1 MTGIAP
7 DTADE
12 VLLDRYVKG
21 DVRAFE
27 LLLARHRGAV
37 YAFLL
42 RSVRDAAVA
51 EDLFQE
57 TFLRVVQRADQFGG
71 QSRFTTWL
79 YTIARNLTV
88 DHARR
93 MRHRRHASLDAPRGA
108 DGEDS
113 RPLSESTAGHST
125 PADKAA
131 IEAQARAAFQVA
143 LDALPDEQRE
153 VFLLRQVDGLAFAD
167 IAAILGIPENTA
179 KSRMRYALERLQQ
192 ALDEYRDYFLK
203 NG

>member
-1 MTGIAP
+1 MSALSSEAT
-7 DTADE
+7 DE
-12 VLLDRYVKG
+12 ELLARYVKG

-27 LLLARHRGAV
+27 SLLARHRGAI

-42 RSVRDAAVA
+42 RSVRDGAVA

-57 TFLRVVQRADQFGG
+57 TFLRVVQRADQFNG

-93 MRHRRHASLDAPRGA
+93 MRHRRHASLDAPKSG
-108 DGEDS
+108 DPEG
-113 RPLSESTAGHST
+113 RPLAEATAGT
-125 PADKAA
+125 ARTADREA
-131 IEAQARAAFQVA
+131 IEAQARATFEVA
-143 LDALPDEQRE
+143 LEALPEEQRE
-153 VFLLRQVDGLAFAD
+153 VFLLRQVDGLAFGD
-167 IAAILGIPENTA
+167 IGAILGIPENTA

-192 ALDEYRDYFLK
+192 ALADYRDYLLTH
-203 NG
+203 G

>member
-1 MTGIAP
+1 MTDAER
-7 DTADE
+7 DTTDE
-12 VLLDRYVKG
+12 VFLARFVKG

-27 LLLARHRGAV
+27 VLLARHRGAV
-37 YAFLL
+37 YSFLL
-42 RSVRDAAVA
+42 RSVRDPAVA

-57 TFLRVVQRADQFGG
+57 TFLRVVQRSDQFTG

-93 MRHRRHASLDAPRGA
+93 MRHRRHASLDAPTHGEAGDSRLLGDGIAGPDRGA
-108 DGEDS
+108 D
-113 RPLSESTAGHST
+113 R
-125 PADKAA
+125 AA
-131 IEAQARAAFQVA
+131 IQNQASETLRVA

-153 VFLLRQVDGLAFAD
+153 VFLLRQIDGLAFAE
-167 IAAILGIPENTA
+167 IASILGIPENTA

-192 ALDEYRDYFLK
+192 ALAEYRDYILT
-203 NG
+203 GS

>member
-1 MTGIAP
+1 MSGIAP
-7 DTADE
+7 ETTDE
-12 VLLDRYVKG
+12 VLLERYVKG

-27 LLLARHRGAV
+27 TLLARHRGAV
-37 YAFLL
+37 YSFLL
-42 RSVRDAAVA
+42 RSVRDAAAA

-57 TFLRVVQRADQFGG
+57 TFLRVVQRADQFNG

-93 MRHRRHASLDAPRGA
+93 MQHRRHASLDAPRGSA
-108 DGEDS
+108 SDDA
-113 RPLSESTAGHST
+113 RPLGESIAGNAL
-125 PADKAA
+125 PADRLAV
-131 IEAQARAAFQVA
+131 EAEVRSTFQVA
-143 LDALPDEQRE
+143 LEALPDEQRE
-153 VFLLRQVDGLAFAD
+153 VFLLRQVEGLAFAD
-167 IAAILGIPENTA
+167 IAAIVGIPENTA

-192 ALDEYRDYFLK
+192 ALDAYRDYFLK